1 MSVFQ
6 DLSKHTL
13 IYGVGIVL
21 SRAAGFFMIPIYT
34 RFLAPKDY
42 GILELLDLFAY
53 VVGILVAMAIRSSV
67 NRFYYDSE
75 EEGARRKIIVTAF
88 LSSTVVSLA
97 VAGLML
103 PFAGSISYLIFQS
116 GEFGAMVGI
125 VLLTFWVNTM
135 AEIGFVHL
143 QAQQKSVLYAVL
155 SVAKLVVSL
164 SLNIYFLVV
173 LRMGVEGVLI
183 SGLISGGVF
192 AVVMTRRILGSGGID
207 FSMPALAAMLRY
219 GLPLVPASL
228 ATYVLHFSDRFFLE
242 RLASLD
248 DVGIYSLG
256 YKFGMVFAALMT
268 GPFISIWVPK
278 RYEIAKNRD
287 ARDIYRRAYTYF
299 NLFICFGALGLSAFS
314 RELVAYVADPA
325 YRAGWQVIPLVA
337 FAYVFDSWI
346 YHFNTG
352 FHLGKKTTAIAW
364 LNIVSAGVNLVL
376 NYFLIRQ
383 WGGLGAALATL
394 ATFGIKSAMYHV
406 AARRTWDVDFAIGKN
421 LRAFAAAALLVSAA
435 VALPAAWGG
444 WCWAAKSLLVL
455 SYPAW
460 LLALGCLELS
470 EARVLWT
477 AGWNALLVRRGLA
490 VGNGRRTTP

>member
-1 MSVFQ
+1 MSVFK

-34 RFLAPKDY
+34 RFLAPRDY
-42 GILELLDLFAY
+42 GTLELLDLFAY

-75 EEGARRKIIVTAF
+75 EEGERRKVIVTAF

-97 VAGLML
+97 VVGLML
-103 PFAGSISYLIFQS
+103 PFTGSISYLIFQS
-116 GEFGAMVGI
+116 GKFSGLVGI
-125 VLLTFWVNTM
+125 VLLTFWVNTT

-143 QAQQKSVLYAVL
+143 QAQQRSVLYAVL

-164 SLNIYFLVV
+164 SLNVYFLVV

-183 SGLISGGVF
+183 SGLISGGLF
-192 AVVMTRRILGSGGID
+192 AVIMTRRILGSGGAD
-207 FSMPALAAMLRY
+207 FSMPALTAMLRY

-256 YKFGMVFAALMT
+256 YKFGMVFTALMT

-278 RYEIAKNRD
+278 RYEIAKNQD
-287 ARDIYRRAYTYF
+287 ARDIYRRTYTYF

-314 RELVAYVADPA
+314 RELVECVADPA
-325 YRAGWQVIPLVA
+325 YQAGWQVIPLVA

-364 LNIVSAGVNLVL
+364 LNIAAAGVNLVL

-394 ATFGIKSAMYHV
+394 ATFGIKSAMYYV

-421 LRAFAAAALLVSAA
+421 LRAFGAAALLVAAA
-435 VALPAAWGG
+435 VVIPPAWGA
-444 WCWAAKSLLVL
+444 WSWAAKGLLVL

-460 LLALGCLELS
+460 LLALGCLEPAEVRALC
-470 EARVLWT
+470 T
-477 AGWNALLVRRGLA
+477 AGWSALMARTGFAVRD
-490 VGNGRRTTP
+490 GRRAAL